1 MDVFETFK
9 GGKLVARGAV
19 TLDVSLEGVTVR
31 ADIVEVEVFE
41 GTRDEGHVF
50 DGFEAPAPAPPVA
63 LQLTQAGRNLLDEL
77 DEEDG
82 S

>member
-1 MDVFETFK
+1 MDVFENFK
-9 GGKLVARGAV
+9 SGKLTARGAV
-19 TLDVSLEGVTVR
+19 TLDVSPERFTVR

-41 GTRDEGHVF
+41 GTRDEGPVF
-50 DGFEAPAPAPPVA
+50 DGFEAPAPPVA

-77 DEEDG
+77 DKEDG